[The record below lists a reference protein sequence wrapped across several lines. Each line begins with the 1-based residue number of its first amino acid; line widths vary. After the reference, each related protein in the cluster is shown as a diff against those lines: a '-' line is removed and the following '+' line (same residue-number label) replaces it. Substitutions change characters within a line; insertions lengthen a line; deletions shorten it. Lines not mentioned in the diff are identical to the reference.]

1 MLEVVNAITNTD
13 EEMRLV
19 VENIIV
25 VIRVPKSVYCF
36 PADR

>member
-25 VIRVPKSVYCF
+25 VISVPKSDCCF